1 MGPIAVSQE
10 IATSDPY
17 QTVGVMAFQSELELL
32 LRACYPVLYIPTLEE
47 ERVEE
52 AIGRSALNL
61 GNRALYIWDFV
72 EGYQGSPNHK
82 GAAKR
87 NPLAALELLDQ
98 LPDRAPGIFILRDFH
113 RFLDDVAIVRKL
125 RNMARSLKSQAKNLI
140 LLVSPQFSLPPD
152 LAEVAVLLEFPPPSS
167 ADIRQEVQDLTAAL
181 GQRLDPAALEEWVR
195 SCQGLSLE
203 RIRRVIARSI
213 ADHATLRPD
222 DVDNILEEKRQ
233 TIRQTQVL
241 DFYAAQE
248 RITDIGGLDN
258 LKEWLLRRG
267 GAFSDRAREYGLPYP
282 KGLLLVGVQGTGKSL
297 TAKAIAHHWHLPL
310 LRLDVG
316 RLFAEL
322 VGQSEART
330 RQMIQLAEALAP
342 CVLWIDEID
351 KAFAGLDG
359 RGDSGTANRVF
370 GTFLTWQG
378 EKTSPV
384 FVVATAN
391 NVGSLPPEL
400 LRKGRFDEIFFVGLP
415 NQRERRAIFEVHL
428 SRLRPQGLD
437 RYDLDRLAYET
448 PDFSGAEIEQI
459 LVEAMHLGFSQDRDF
474 TTDDIL
480 EAASQTVPLARTAQ
494 EQIEALKAWAAAG
507 KARLAS
513 RQDPLNDR
521 F

>member
-1 MGPIAVSQE
+1 
-10 IATSDPY
+10 
-17 QTVGVMAFQSELELL
+17 MAFQTELELL
-32 LRACYPVLYIPTLEE
+32 LRACYPVIYIPTLEE
-47 ERVEE
+47 ERVEL
-52 AIGRSALNL
+52 AIGRSALKL
-61 GNRALYIWDFV
+61 GNRAIYIWDFV
-72 EGYQGSPNHK
+72 EGYQGSPNHQ

-87 NPLAALELLDQ
+87 NPLGALEFLDQ

-113 RFLDDVAIVRKL
+113 RFLEDVAVVRKL
-125 RNMARSLKSQAKNLI
+125 RNTARSLKAQAKNLI
-140 LLVSPQFSLPPD
+140 LLVSPQFTPPPD
-152 LAEVAVLLEFPPPSS
+152 LAEVVVLLEFPPPSS
-167 ADIRQEVQDLTAAL
+167 EEIRQELQEITAGL
-181 GQRLDPAALEEWVR
+181 GQRLEAGPLEDLVR

-203 RIRRVIARSI
+203 RIRRVIARAI
-213 ADHATLRPD
+213 ADHGQLQAN
-222 DVDNILEEKRQ
+222 DVDNVLEEKRQ

-241 DFYAAQE
+241 DFYAARE

-267 GAFSDRAREYGLPYP
+267 GAFSEQARNYGLPYP
-282 KGLLLVGVQGTGKSL
+282 RGLLLVGIQGTGKSL

-351 KAFAGLDG
+351 KAFAGIDG

-370 GTFLTWQG
+370 GTFLTWQA

-391 NVGSLPPEL
+391 NVQSLPPEL

-428 SRLRPQGLD
+428 SRLRPQRLD
-437 RYDLDRLAYET
+437 RYDCDRLAYET
-448 PDFSGAEIEQI
+448 PDFSGAEIEQVLI
-459 LVEAMHLGFSQDRDF
+459 EAMHLGFSQERDF

-494 EQIEALKAWAAAG
+494 DQIEALKAWAAAG
-507 KARLAS
+507 KVRLAS
-513 RQDPLNDR
+513 RRDPLGDR